1 MLEPIVNVA
10 CPYCG
15 ELVDLVIDVSAGS
28 QSYVEDC
35 NVCCQPMEV
44 TIDIDARGD
53 CHVGVKRSDV

>member
-44 TIDIDARGD
+44 TIEIDARGG
-53 CHVGVKRSDV
+53 CHVDVKRGDV